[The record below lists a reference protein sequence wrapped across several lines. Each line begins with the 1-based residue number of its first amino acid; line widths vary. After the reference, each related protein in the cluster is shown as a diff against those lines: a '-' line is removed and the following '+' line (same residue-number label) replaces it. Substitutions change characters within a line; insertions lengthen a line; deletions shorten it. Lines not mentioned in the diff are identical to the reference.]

1 MDVLTLHE
9 KIFTHHILMSKHLNL
24 FFFIIFS
31 ISTAVA
37 EDNKCYE
44 LRVYTANEGKLEEL
58 NARFRDHTCK
68 LFEKHGFT
76 NVGYWVPADKSD
88 NRLFYIISS
97 PTRAAHQKSFSS
109 FLKDPDWKKVHKNS
123 VKNGILVAKIES
135 TFLTATDYSPEVKS
149 EIQKHPRIF
158 ELRTYTTAEGR
169 LDNLNAR
176 FRDHTCKLFE
186 KHGMTNVGY
195 WTPTDKNKGS
205 TNTLIYIISH
215 KSSEQAKKNWK
226 GFISDNDWKKARA
239 KSVEDGKILAIAPE
253 KIFLDAVDYSLIK

>member
-31 ISTAVA
+31 ISIAVA

-97 PTRAAHQKSFSS
+97 PTRAAHQKS
-109 FLKDPDWKKVHKNS
+109 L
-123 VKNGILVAKIES
+123 
-135 TFLTATDYSPEVKS
+135 
-149 EIQKHPRIF
+149 
-158 ELRTYTTAEGR
+158 
-169 LDNLNAR
+169 
-176 FRDHTCKLFE
+176 
-186 KHGMTNVGY
+186 
-195 WTPTDKNKGS
+195 
-205 TNTLIYIISH
+205 
-215 KSSEQAKKNWK
+215 
-226 GFISDNDWKKARA
+226 
-239 KSVEDGKILAIAPE
+239 
-253 KIFLDAVDYSLIK
+253 SLIHI